1 LDDFKNSNMINK
13 YLKKTPLFLIFISYA
28 LLSQNIQEQQLII
41 KGYDLTKLQSI
52 EEKSSKDF
60 YQQKDRAIL
69 LAKKEGWKLKF
80 TDAKGSYHELMGVT
94 KEGNPIYYKTLNVDA
109 AISTRTNFLHDN
121 GGLGL
126 NIEGQ
131 GMIAHI
137 WDGGIARATHQEY
150 VGDGEESRFSI
161 GDGSSELNFHAAH
174 VTGTVIAAG
183 VDPLAKGMAPKATA
197 VGYNW
202 SNDESEATSAAANGM
217 LISNHSYGFSVR
229 DEDGEPSLPAYYFG
243 GYINDSRDWDNIMYN
258 APYYLMVVAAGN
270 EGNDNTAN
278 VAPLGGDMTF
288 DKLTGHSTSKNNLV
302 IANGNDAIINTDGT
316 LVSVTVSSGSSEGPT
331 DDLRVKPDLMGNG
344 TGLYSTY
351 DTSDSAYNSISGT
364 SMASPNV
371 AGSLLLLQQYYKE
384 TYGNFMRSATLK
396 GLALHTAD
404 DVAILGPDAASG
416 WGLMNTK
423 KAAETVTK
431 KDFQSIISEI
441 EIVEGG
447 TYTLVVKSD
456 GIAPLLA
463 SISWTDLPG
472 VANTGVVNDPTPVL
486 VHDLDI
492 KVTNSSGGTAATF
505 LPWKLTSINTN
516 EKGDNIVDPYERVD
530 IENASG
536 EYTIT
541 ISHKGTLQGG
551 AQRVSLIV
559 TGVSSGIA
567 LLTSQSNQ
575 TTCANTAIFDFN
587 YVETIGGTTVFSVT
601 DLPVNAT
608 VNLSDSSMSSDGNFT
623 ATFGNLDNVVPGLY
637 AINLTGTNGDETTTT
652 PIQLRVIH
660 QSFLGA
666 KILPSYPTNGL
677 SGVTASKMDLSWQK
691 NSNAETY
698 LVEVSESPSFT
709 TILFTEESYDLKF
722 TIYSVENET
731 IYYWRVKPQNSCV
744 SGDYSPIYSFQT
756 GISDCSKTYSGTD
769 FSSASMDTIAG
780 VTAFVPMN
788 ILDNI
793 IIDKI
798 IVNTDI
804 SHTWPG
810 DLTISLKAPES
821 INTKVVLFTSPCSG
835 DGVENIQNIT
845 IDDAGDELSCSD
857 TAPAISGTVAPE
869 NYMSLP
875 FYGEDA
881 FGVWEL
887 VLFDGY
893 NGDGGQINSASI
905 TFCDLKINT
914 NVPSLELSDIIVEK
928 NTSHTISAENM
939 LATTAGEF
947 SSAQIYTLVTLPE
960 KGFLEYEGTILSVGD
975 TFVQKKLQGGALKY
989 INTQDAA
996 FSDEFKVDVVNAA
1009 KGWLPDNTVSIRE
1022 ATLSLDRNI
1031 IEGVSFWP
1039 NPVKNVFNIKIIDV
1053 DPGKVFISLF
1063 DLRGRKIIQV
1073 SEAPSNNTFTKEINL
1088 KGIVSGVYLLNI
1100 QQGNKK
1106 TIKKIIVS
1114 N

>member
-1 LDDFKNSNMINK
+1 MKK
-13 YLKKTPLFLIFISYA
+13 YLFKYFSILFLLLSISV
-28 LLSQNIQEQQLII
+28 LSQNKEEKKQII
-41 KGYDLTKLQSI
+41 KNYKLS
-52 EEKSSKDF
+52 ELRVLKEKYTETYYSEKKKAFAVAS
-60 YQQKDRAIL
+60 QK
-69 LAKKEGWKLKF
+69 GWKVNYI
-80 TDAKGSYHELMGVT
+80 DAKGSYYELMRVSE
-94 KEGNPIYYKTLNVDA
+94 EGKPLYYKTLNVA
-109 AISTRTNFLHDN
+109 AAESTRTNFLHNN

-131 GMIAHI
+131 GMTAHI

-150 VGDGEESRFSI
+150 DGDGGEDRFSV
-161 GDGSSELNFHAAH
+161 GDGSSDQNFHAAH
-174 VTGTVIAAG
+174 VTGTVIASG
-183 VDPLAKGMAPKATA
+183 LVSTAKGMAPKASA
-197 VGYNW
+197 VGYDWN
-202 SNDESEATSAAANGM
+202 NDEAEVTAAAANGM
-217 LISNHSYGFSVR
+217 LISNHSYGFAVR
-229 DEDGEPSLPAYYFG
+229 DEDNQPLLPAYYFG
-243 GYINDSRDWDNIMYN
+243 GYTNESRTWDNIAHN

-270 EGNDNTAN
+270 EGNDDTVNPD
-278 VAPLGGDMTF
+278 PLNEDSTF

-302 IANGNDAIINTDGT
+302 IANGNDATINTDGS
-316 LVSVTVSSGSSEGPT
+316 LISVTVNTSSSEGPT
-331 DDLRVKPDLMGNG
+331 DDFRVKPDLMGNG

-351 DTSDSAYNSISGT
+351 DTSDSAYNSITGT

-371 AGSLLLLQQYYKE
+371 AGSLLLLQQHYKE
-384 TYGNFMRSATLK
+384 TYGNFMRASTLK

-404 DVAILGPDAASG
+404 DVATEGPDAASG
-416 WGLMNTK
+416 WGLMNSK

-441 EIVEGG
+441 ELMNES
-447 TYTLVVKSD
+447 TYTVVVKSD
-456 GIAPLLA
+456 GIGPLLA

-486 VHDLDI
+486 VQDIDI
-492 KVTNSSGGTAATF
+492 KVTNSSGGVITTF
-505 LPWKLTSINTN
+505 LPWKLTSVNTN

-551 AQRVSLIV
+551 AQKVSLIV

-575 TTCANTAIFDFN
+575 TACDNTAIFDFN

-601 DLPVNAT
+601 GLPANAN

-637 AINLTGTNGDETTTT
+637 TINLTGTNGNETTTT

-660 QSFLGA
+660 PSFLGA

-677 SGVTASKMDLSWQK
+677 SGVTAAKMDLSWQE
-691 NSNAETY
+691 NNNAETY
-698 LVEVSESPSFT
+698 LVEVSESPSFG

-722 TIYSVENET
+722 TIYEVESET
-731 IYYWRVKPQNSCV
+731 IYYWRVKPQNSCA
-744 SGDYSPIYSFQT
+744 SGDYSPVYSFQT
-756 GISDCSKTYSGTD
+756 GISDCSRIYEATD

-788 ILDNI
+788 VLDNA

-810 DLTISLKAPES
+810 DLTISLKAPAS
-821 INTKVVLFTSPCSG
+821 LNKKVVLFTSPCSG
-835 DGVENIQNIT
+835 DGVPDIQNIT
-845 IDDAGDELSCSD
+845 IDDAADGLACSNN
-857 TAPAISGTVAPE
+857 APAISGAVAPE
-869 NYMSLP
+869 NNMSLP

-881 FGVWEL
+881 IGVWEL
-887 VLFDGY
+887 VLFDSY
-893 NGDGGQINSASI
+893 DGDGGQINSASI
-905 TFCDLKINT
+905 TLCDLKVNT
-914 NVPSLELSDIIVEK
+914 NIPSLELSDIIVEK
-928 NTSHTISAENM
+928 NTSYTISVENM
-939 LATTAGEF
+939 FATTEGEF
-947 SSAQIYTLVTLPE
+947 SSTQVYTLVTLPQ
-960 KGFLEYEGTILSVGD
+960 KGFLEYEGITLSVGD
-975 TFVQKKLQGGALKY
+975 TFIQKKLQRGALKY
-989 INTQDAA
+989 INTQDTA

-1022 ATLSLDRNI
+1022 KTLSIDSNTLQ
-1031 IEGVSFWP
+1031 GVSFWP
-1039 NPVKNVFNIKIIDV
+1039 NPVKNIFNVKITNPDAE
-1053 DPGKVFISLF
+1053 KVFISLF
-1063 DLRGRKIIQV
+1063 DLQGREILQV
-1073 SEAPSNNTFTKEINL
+1073 SEASNNATFTKEINL
-1088 KGIVSGVYLLNI
+1088 RNISSGIYLLTI
-1100 QQGNKK
+1100 QQGKK
-1106 TIKKIIVS
+1106 KSINKIIVS

>member
-1 LDDFKNSNMINK
+1 MKKHLFKS
-13 YLKKTPLFLIFISYA
+13 LSLLFLLLSA
-28 LLSQNIQEQQLII
+28 SVLSQNRLEKQQII
-41 KGYDLTKLQSI
+41 KKYKLK
-52 EEKSSKDF
+52 ELNNLKEKYSESYYK
-60 YQQKDRAIL
+60 QKNRALL
-69 LAKKEGWKLKF
+69 LASKKDWKVNYI
-80 TDAKGSYHELMGVT
+80 DARGSYYELMRVSE
-94 KEGNPIYYKTLNVDA
+94 EGKPVYYKTLNVDA
-109 AISTRTNFLHDN
+109 AASTRTNFLHNN

-131 GMIAHI
+131 GMTAHV
-137 WDGGIARATHQEY
+137 WDGGVARATHQEY
-150 VGDGEESRFSI
+150 VEDGGESRFSV

-174 VTGTVIAAG
+174 VTGTVIASG
-183 VDPLAKGMAPKATA
+183 VDPLAKGMAPKASA

-202 SNDESEATSAAANGM
+202 NNDESEVTTAAANGM
-217 LISNHSYGFSVR
+217 LISNHSYGFATR

-243 GYINDSRDWDNIMYN
+243 GYINESRIWDNIAYN
-258 APYYLMVVAAGN
+258 APYYLMIVAAGN
-270 EGNDNTAN
+270 EGNDNSVN
-278 VAPLGGDMTF
+278 QDPLNGESAF
-288 DKLTGHSTSKNNLV
+288 DKLTGFSTSKNNLV
-302 IANGNDAIINTDGT
+302 IANGNDAIINTEGT
-316 LVSVTVSSGSSEGPT
+316 LASVTVSSGSSEGPT

-351 DTSDSAYNSISGT
+351 DTSDSAYNSSTGT

-384 TYGNFMRSATLK
+384 THGNFMRSATLK

-441 EIVEGG
+441 ELVEGG

-456 GIAPLLA
+456 GLTPLLA

-486 VHDLDI
+486 MNDLDI
-492 KVTNSSGGTAATF
+492 KVTNSSGDTTATF
-505 LPWKLTSINTN
+505 LPWKLTSVNTN

-541 ISHKGTLQGG
+541 ISYKGTLQGG
-551 AQRVSLIV
+551 AQKVSLIV

-575 TTCANTAIFDFN
+575 TACTNTAIFDFN
-587 YVETIGGTTVFSVT
+587 YIETIGGTTVFSVT
-601 DLPVNAT
+601 GLPANAN
-608 VNLSDSSMSSDGNFT
+608 VNLSESSMSSDGNFT
-623 ATFGNLDNVVPGLY
+623 ATFGNLDNVEPGLY
-637 AINLTGTNGDETTTT
+637 AINLTGTNGNETTTT

-660 QSFLGA
+660 PSFLGA

-677 SGVTASKMDLSWQK
+677 SGVTAAKMDLSWQK

-709 TILFTEESYDLKF
+709 TILFSEESYDLKF
-722 TIYSVENET
+722 TIYGVENEN
-731 IYYWRVKPQNSCV
+731 IYYWRVKPQNSCA

-756 GISDCSKTYSGTD
+756 GISDCSRTYAATD
-769 FSSASMDTIAG
+769 FSSANMDTIAG

-788 ILDNI
+788 VLDNA

-810 DLTISLKAPES
+810 DLTISLKAPAS
-821 INTKVVLFTSPCSG
+821 LNKKVVLFTSPCSG
-835 DGVENIQNIT
+835 DGVPDIQNIT
-845 IDDAGDELSCSD
+845 IDDAADELACSSD
-857 TAPAISGTVAPE
+857 APAISGSVAPE
-869 NYMSLP
+869 NNMSLP

-881 FGVWEL
+881 FGEWEL

-893 NGDGGQINSASI
+893 DGDGGQINSASI
-905 TFCDLKINT
+905 TVCDLRVNT
-914 NVPSLELSDIIVEK
+914 NIPSLELSDIIVEK
-928 NTSHTISAENM
+928 NTSYTILAANM
-939 LATTAGEF
+939 LATSVGEF
-947 SSAQIYTLVTLPE
+947 SSSQVYTLVALPQ
-960 KGFLEYEGTILSVGD
+960 KGFLEYLGTILSVGD
-975 TFVQKKLQGGALKY
+975 TFVQKQLGRGALKY
-989 INTQDAA
+989 INTQDAS

-1022 ATLSLDRNI
+1022 ATLSIDSNTLQ
-1031 IEGVSFWP
+1031 GVSFWP
-1039 NPVKNVFNIKIIDV
+1039 NPVKNIFNVKITNPDAE
-1053 DPGKVFISLF
+1053 KVFISLF
-1063 DLRGRKIIQV
+1063 DMQGREIIQV
-1073 SEAPSNNTFTKEINL
+1073 SEASNNATFTKEINL
-1088 KGIVSGVYLLNI
+1088 RDISSGIYLLSV
-1100 QQGNKK
+1100 QQGKK
-1106 TIKKIIVS
+1106 KSINKIIVS

>member
-1 LDDFKNSNMINK
+1 MTCKSFYFYI
-13 YLKKTPLFLIFISYA
+13 FL
-28 LLSQNIQEQQLII
+28 LLSLSVTAQNQRDKKQII
-41 KGYDLTKLQSI
+41 KNYKLSELTILK
-52 EEKSSKDF
+52 EKYATTF
-60 YQQKDRAIL
+60 YNEKNIALATASQK
-69 LAKKEGWKLKF
+69 GWKVNY
-80 TDAKGSYHELMGVT
+80 TDAKGSYYELMRVSE
-94 KEGNPIYYKTLNVDA
+94 EGKPMYYKTFNVNA
-109 AISTRTNFLHDN
+109 AASTRTNFLHNN

-137 WDGGIARATHQEY
+137 WDGGIARTTHQEY

-174 VTGTVIAAG
+174 VTGTVIASG

-202 SNDESEATSAAANGM
+202 SNDESEATLAAANGM
-217 LISNHSYGFSVR
+217 LISNHSYGLSVR
-229 DEDGEPSLPAYYFG
+229 DEDDNPSLPAYYFG
-243 GYINDSRDWDNIMYN
+243 GYITDSRDWDAIMYN

-270 EGNDNTAN
+270 EGNDNSAN
-278 VAPLGGDMTF
+278 ENPLEGDFTF

-302 IANGNDAIINTDGT
+302 IANGNDAIINADGT
-316 LVSVTVSSGSSEGPT
+316 LFSATVNSSSSEGPT

-344 TGLYSTY
+344 TDLYSTY
-351 DTSDSAYNSISGT
+351 DTSDSAYNSITGT

-396 GLALHTAD
+396 GLALHSAD
-404 DVAILGPDAASG
+404 DVAISGPDAASG

-447 TYTLVVKSD
+447 TYTKVVKSD
-456 GIAPLLA
+456 GISPLLA

-472 VANTGVVNDPTPVL
+472 VANTGVVNDSIPVL

-492 KVTNSSGGTAATF
+492 KVTNSSGDTTATF
-505 LPWKLTSINTN
+505 LPWKLTSVNSN
-516 EKGDNIVDPYERVD
+516 EKGDNIVDPFERVD

-551 AQRVSLIV
+551 AQKVSLIV

-587 YVETIGGTTVFSVT
+587 YVETIGGTTDFSVT
-601 DLPVNAT
+601 GLPANANVDL
-608 VNLSDSSMSSDGNFT
+608 SESSMSSDGNFT
-623 ATFGNLDNVVPGLY
+623 ATFGNLDNVMPGLY
-637 AINLTGTNGDETTTT
+637 TINLTGTNGNETTTT

-666 KILPSYPTNGL
+666 KILLSYPTNGL
-677 SGVTASKMDLSWQK
+677 SGVTASKMDFSWQK

-698 LVEVSESPSFT
+698 LVEVSESPSFN

-722 TIYSVENET
+722 TIYAVESET
-731 IYYWRVKPQNSCV
+731 IYYWRVKPQNSCA

-756 GISDCSKTYSGTD
+756 GISDCSRTYQATE

-788 ILDNI
+788 VLDNT

-821 INTKVVLFTSPCSG
+821 INTKVVLFTSPCSE
-835 DGVENIQNIT
+835 DGVDNIQNLT
-845 IDDAGDELSCSD
+845 IDDAGDELTCSD
-857 TAPAISGTVAPE
+857 TAPAIFGSAAPE
-869 NYMSLP
+869 NNMSLP

-881 FGVWEL
+881 IGVWEL
-887 VLFDGY
+887 VLFDEY
-893 NGDGGQINSASI
+893 DGDGGQINSASI
-905 TFCDLKINT
+905 TFCDLKVNT
-914 NVPSLELSDIIVEK
+914 NIPSLELSDIIVDK

-939 LATTAGEF
+939 LATSVGGFASG
-947 SSAQIYTLVTLPE
+947 QVYTLVTLPQ

-975 TFVQKKLQGGALKY
+975 TFVQKKLTKGALKY
-989 INTQDAA
+989 INTQDTS

-1009 KGWLPDNTVSIRE
+1009 KGWLPDNTVNIRE
-1022 ATLSLDRNI
+1022 ASTLSLDSDI

-1039 NPVKNVFNIKIIDV
+1039 NPVKNVFNVKIINV
-1053 DPGKVFISLF
+1053 DPAKVFISLF

-1073 SEAPSNNTFTKEINL
+1073 SEASSNNTFTKEINL
-1088 KGIVSGVYLLNI
+1088 NGIVPGVYLLNI